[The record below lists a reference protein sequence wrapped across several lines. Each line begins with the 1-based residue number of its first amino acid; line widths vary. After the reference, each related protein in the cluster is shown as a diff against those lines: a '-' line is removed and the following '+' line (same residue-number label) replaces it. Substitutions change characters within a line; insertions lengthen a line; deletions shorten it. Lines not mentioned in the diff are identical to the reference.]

1 MSLQDAISRLSSFW
15 AARGCLVLPPCT
27 LEIPG
32 GILHPD
38 VFFRLLDPE
47 PWRAAYLQPVR
58 RPLDGRYGRHPS
70 RLARHL
76 QFQVLLKA
84 PDDDVRGLYLA
95 SLEDLGLELAVH
107 DLRFA
112 EWYWEALSLDA
123 WGLGWHVLVD
133 GLGVARMT
141 FLQQLAGREVDPVAV
156 EISYGLERLMMT
168 VSRVRNA
175 FELPWADGG
184 PSYGDLWRRDEE
196 ELTRWAAEVADPEAV
211 ERQLALHLENA
222 RRALDDGLLRLAYE
236 QTVKSLREI
245 DLLETRRELS
255 IRDCEE
261 RLGRV
266 RDLVLEVAARYLA
279 ERTGPQVEEEPAA
292 AEEEPAPD
300 TKKKA
305 RKRKDAKRK
314 DARRPA
320 GKV

>member
-38 VFFRLLDPE
+38 AFFRLLDPE

-58 RPLDGRYGRHPS
+58 RPLDGRSGRHPT

-95 SLEDLGLELAVH
+95 SLEHLGLELAVH
-107 DLRFA
+107 DLHFA
-112 EWYWEALSLDA
+112 EWHWEALSLDA

-141 FLQQLAGREVDPVAV
+141 FLQQVAGHEIEPVAV
-156 EISYGLERLMMT
+156 EISYGLERLMMA
-168 VSRVRNA
+168 VGRVKNA

-184 PSYGDLWRRDEE
+184 PAYGDLWRRDED
-196 ELTRWAAEVADPEAV
+196 ELTRWAAEVVDAEAV

-222 RRALDDGLLRLAYE
+222 HRALDAGLPRFAYE

-255 IRDCEE
+255 LRDREE

-266 RDLVLEVAARYLA
+266 RGLVLEVAARYLA
-279 ERTGPQVEEEPAA
+279 ERAGPQVGGEPAA
-292 AEEEPAPD
+292 AAEEPAPG
-300 TKKKA
+300 TRKKT
-305 RKRKDAKRK
+305 RKRKG
-314 DARRPA
+314 ARRQA